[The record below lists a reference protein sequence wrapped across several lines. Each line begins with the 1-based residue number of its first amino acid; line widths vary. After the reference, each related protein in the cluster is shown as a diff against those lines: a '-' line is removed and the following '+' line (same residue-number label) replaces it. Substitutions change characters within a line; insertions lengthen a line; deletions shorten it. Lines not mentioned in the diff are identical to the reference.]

1 MGFNLRLQKRVPF
14 IIGILS
20 CSLATSTTIELD
32 VFACVLFEA
41 NPLAFFLFHVNL
53 RLDYVYV
60 YIE

>member
-32 VFACVLFEA
+32 VFTCVLFEA
-41 NPLAFFLFHVNL
+41 NPLVFFLFLNL
-53 RLDYVYV
+53 RVDYVYV

>member
-14 IIGILS
+14 IIGILT
-20 CSLATSTTIELD
+20 CSLATSATIKLD

-41 NPLAFFLFHVNL
+41 NPLVSFSLHVNL
-53 RLDYVYV
+53 RLDCVYV